1 MSKIVIIGAGAMGS
15 AFALPCLDNNHDI
28 NIVGTHLEN
37 EFIDN
42 LKKNNNL
49 HLGLNVQIPKEIK
62 LFKFDKFD
70 ELLKSNVD
78 LIVLGISSKGIEW
91 VSDQL
96 SRIYK
101 DSRTPKL
108 LMLTKGLSI
117 HNNHYELLVDKLER
131 LLTERK
137 ITNVNISAVGGPC
150 LAAGLAN
157 RVHSSVVIANK
168 DIHVAKQIADM
179 LNTNY
184 YHTSHSDDL
193 NGVEVSA
200 AIKNIFSMAVGAAKG
215 LCSQNISNEVREK
228 NYLNTASALV
238 KQSIYEMEIFV
249 QHLKGKKETV
259 KGLAG
264 LGDLYVSSGGGR
276 NAKMGSYIGE
286 GLTFS
291 EAKKTKMEKVT
302 VEGADLAL
310 EIGSKVNE
318 DFSRRDLPLMLGMIN
333 AIINDKKL
341 ETRTFDLS
349 TGDFVMFPSSLF
361 HRTTPFSS
369 SKKRVCFAFDLAPD
383 ELIS

>member
-1 MSKIVIIGAGAMGS
+1 MSKIVIIGAGAMGA
-15 AFALPCLDNNHDI
+15 AFALPCLDNNYDI

-37 EFIDN
+37 DFIDQ
-42 LKKNNNL
+42 LKENDNL
-49 HLGLNVQIPKEIK
+49 HPGLKTKIPHEIK
-62 LFKFDKFD
+62 IFKFEKFD
-70 ELLKSNVD
+70 ELLKPNLD

-91 VSDQL
+91 AADQL

-101 DSRTPKL
+101 NDKIPKI

-117 HNNHYELLVDKLER
+117 YKNKYELLVDKLER
-131 LLTERK
+131 LLKDRGIKK
-137 ITNVNISAVGGPC
+137 IDISAVGGPC
-150 LAAGLAN
+150 LATGLAN

-168 DIHVAKQIADM
+168 DIQTAKKIADM

-215 LCSQNISNEVREK
+215 LCSKNISNEVRDK
-228 NYLNTASALV
+228 NYLNTASALI

-249 QHLKGKKETV
+249 EHLEGKKETV

-276 NAKMGSYIGE
+276 NAKMGAYIGE

-302 VEGADLAL
+302 VEGADLAK
-310 EIGSKVNE
+310 EISEKVNE
-318 DFSRRDLPLMLGMIN
+318 DFNEKQLPLMLGMIN
-333 AIINDKKL
+333 AIVEDKKL
-341 ETRTFDLS
+341 ELNWE
-349 TGDFVMFPSSLF
+349 
-361 HRTTPFSS
+361 
-369 SKKRVCFAFDLAPD
+369 AFR
-383 ELIS
+383 

>member
-37 EFIDN
+37 DFIDEF
-42 LKKNNNL
+42 KKNENL
-49 HLGLNVQIPKEIK
+49 HPGLKTKIPKEINI
-62 LFKFDKFD
+62 FKFEKFD
-70 ELLKSNVD
+70 ELLQSNVD

-91 VSDQL
+91 VSDQICRL
-96 SRIYK
+96 YK
-101 DSRTPKL
+101 DKKAPKL

-117 HNNHYELLVDKLER
+117 HNNNYELLVDKLER
-131 LLTERK
+131 LLKSKGINE
-137 ITNVNISAVGGPC
+137 IDISAVGGPC

-168 DIHVAKQIADM
+168 DINTAKKIADM

-184 YHTSHSDDL
+184 YHTSYSDDL

-215 LCSQNISNEVREK
+215 LCSKNISPEVREK
-228 NYLNTASALV
+228 NYLNTASALI
-238 KQSIYEMEIFV
+238 KQSIHEMEIFV
-249 QHLKGKKETV
+249 EHLKGKKETV

-302 VEGADLAL
+302 VEGADLAK
-310 EIGSKVNE
+310 EIAKKVNE
-318 DFSRRDLPLMLGMIN
+318 DFDQKKLPLMLGMIN
-333 AIINDKKL
+333 AIVDDKKL
-341 ETRTFDLS
+341 ELNWE
-349 TGDFVMFPSSLF
+349 
-361 HRTTPFSS
+361 
-369 SKKRVCFAFDLAPD
+369 AFR
-383 ELIS
+383 

>member
-42 LKKNNNL
+42 FKKNDNI
-49 HLGLNVQIPKEIK
+49 HPGLNTKIPQEIK
-62 LFKFDKFD
+62 IFKFEKFD
-70 ELLKSNVD
+70 ELLKTNVD
-78 LIVLGISSKGIEW
+78 IIVLGISSKGIEW

-96 SRIYK
+96 IRLYK
-101 DSRTPKL
+101 NKEIPKL

-117 HNNHYELLVDKLER
+117 YNNQYELLVEKLER
-131 LLTERK
+131 LLSNK
-137 ITNVNISAVGGPC
+137 GISNADISAVGGPC

-157 RVHSSVVIANK
+157 RINSSVVIANK
-168 DIHVAKQIADM
+168 DIKTAKKIADM
-179 LNTNY
+179 LNTSY
-184 YHTSHSDDL
+184 YHTSYSNDL

-215 LCSQNISNEVREK
+215 LCSQNATEEVKEK
-228 NYLNTASALV
+228 NYLNTASALI
-238 KQSIYEMEIFV
+238 KQSVHEMEIFV
-249 QHLKGKKETV
+249 EHLKGNKETV

-302 VEGADLAL
+302 VEGADLAK
-310 EIGSKVNE
+310 EIAKKVNE
-318 DFSRRDLPLMLGMIN
+318 DFDKKKLPLMLGMIN
-333 AIINDKKL
+333 AIVDDKKL
-341 ETRTFDLS
+341 ELDWE
-349 TGDFVMFPSSLF
+349 LF
-361 HRTTPFSS
+361 R
-369 SKKRVCFAFDLAPD
+369 
-383 ELIS
+383 

>member
-1 MSKIVIIGAGAMGS
+1 MAKIVIIGAGAMGS
-15 AFALPCLDNNHDI
+15 AFAFPCLDNNHDI

-37 EFIDN
+37 DFIEK
-42 LKKNNNL
+42 LKNNNNL
-49 HLGLNVQIPKEIK
+49 HPGLNTQIPQEIK
-62 LFKFDKFD
+62 IFKFEKFE

-91 VSDQL
+91 VSGEL
-96 SRIYK
+96 SKLYK
-101 DSRTPKL
+101 DTTIPKL

-117 HNNHYELLVDKLER
+117 YKNKFELLVNKLER
-131 LLTERK
+131 LFVDK
-137 ITNVNISAVGGPC
+137 GIKKADISAVGGPC

-168 DIHVAKQIADM
+168 DIRTAKKIADM

-215 LCSQNISNEVREK
+215 LCSQNVTNEVREK
-228 NYLNTASALV
+228 NYLNTASALI
-238 KQSIYEMEIFV
+238 KQSIHEMEIFV
-249 QHLKGKKETV
+249 EHLRGKKETV

-302 VEGADLAL
+302 VEGADLAK
-310 EIGSKVNE
+310 EIAKKVNE
-318 DFSRRDLPLMLGMIN
+318 DFNEKKLPLMLGMIN
-333 AIINDKKL
+333 AIVEDKKL
-341 ETRTFDLS
+341 DINWE
-349 TGDFVMFPSSLF
+349 LF
-361 HRTTPFSS
+361 R
-369 SKKRVCFAFDLAPD
+369 
-383 ELIS
+383 

>member
-28 NIVGTHLEN
+28 SIVGTHLEN
-37 EFIDN
+37 EFIDV
-42 LKKNNNL
+42 LKEKKNF
-49 HLGLNVQIPKEIK
+49 HPGLNTELPQEIK
-62 LFKFDKFD
+62 IFKFNKFD
-70 ELLKSNVD
+70 DLLKSNVD

-96 SRIYK
+96 SRLYK
-101 DSRTPKL
+101 DSKIPKI

-117 HNNHYELLVDKLER
+117 HNSKYELLVDKLER
-131 LLTERK
+131 LLIGK
-137 ITNVNISAVGGPC
+137 GVSNVDISAVGGPC

-168 DIHVAKQIADM
+168 DLQTAKKIADI

-184 YHTSHSDDL
+184 YHTSYSDDL

-215 LCSQNISNEVREK
+215 LCSNNVSDEVREK
-228 NYLNTASALV
+228 NYLNTASALI
-238 KQSIYEMEIFV
+238 KQSIHEMEIFV
-249 QHLKGKKETV
+249 EHLKGKKETV

-291 EAKKTKMEKVT
+291 EAKKTKMQKIT
-302 VEGADLAL
+302 VEGADLAK
-310 EIGSKVNE
+310 EIGKKVNE
-318 DFSRRDLPLMLGMIN
+318 DFNKKKLPLMLGMIN
-333 AIINDKKL
+333 SIIDDKKL
-341 ETRTFDLS
+341 ELDWESFR
-349 TGDFVMFPSSLF
+349 
-361 HRTTPFSS
+361 
-369 SKKRVCFAFDLAPD
+369 
-383 ELIS
+383 

>member
-28 NIVGTHLEN
+28 NIIGTHLEDN
-37 EFIDN
+37 FIDQ

-49 HLGLNVQIPKEIK
+49 HPGLNTHIPQEIK
-62 LFKFDKFD
+62 LFKFEKFE
-70 ELLKSNVD
+70 ELLKSKVD

-91 VSDQL
+91 VADQL
-96 SRIYK
+96 SKLYTDGKI
-101 DSRTPKL
+101 PKL

-117 HNNHYELLVDKLER
+117 HNNQYELLVDKLER
-131 LLTERK
+131 LLADRK
-137 ITNVNISAVGGPC
+137 IKNADISAVGGPC

-168 DIHVAKQIADM
+168 NLSTAKQIADM
-179 LNTNY
+179 LNTDY
-184 YHTSHSDDL
+184 YHTSYSDDL

-215 LCSQNISNEVREK
+215 LCSKNISNEVREK
-228 NYLNTASALV
+228 NYLNTASALI
-238 KQSIYEMEIFV
+238 KQSIHEMEIFV
-249 QHLKGKKETV
+249 EHLNGQKDTV

-291 EAKKTKMEKVT
+291 QAKKTKMEKVT
-302 VEGADLAL
+302 VEGADLAK
-310 EIGSKVNE
+310 EIAKKVNG
-318 DFSRRDLPLMLGMIN
+318 DF
-333 AIINDKKL
+333 DKKK
-341 ETRTFDLS
+341 F
-349 TGDFVMFPSSLF
+349 
-361 HRTTPFSS
+361 
-369 SKKRVCFAFDLAPD
+369 
-383 ELIS
+383 

>member
-37 EFIDN
+37 EFI
-42 LKKNNNL
+42 NNL
-49 HLGLNVQIPKEIK
+49 VVNKNIHPGLNTKIPEGIK
-62 LFKFDKFD
+62 IFKFEEF
-70 ELLKSNVD
+70 ENILKSNVD

-91 VSDQL
+91 ASDQL
-96 SRIYK
+96 SKVYK
-101 DSRTPKL
+101 NSKIPNL

-117 HNNHYELLVDKLER
+117 YENDYELLVDKLER
-131 LLTERK
+131 LLLARGLSE
-137 ITNVNISAVGGPC
+137 VNISAVGGPC

-157 RVHSSVVIANK
+157 RIHSSVIIANK
-168 DIHVAKQIADM
+168 DIDTAKKIADM
-179 LNTNY
+179 LNTSY

-215 LCSQNISNEVREK
+215 LCSKNVTNEVREK
-228 NYLNTASALV
+228 NYLNTASALI
-238 KQSIYEMEIFV
+238 KQSIHEMEIFV
-249 QHLKGKKETV
+249 EHLEGKKETV

-291 EAKKTKMEKVT
+291 KAKKDKMEKIT
-302 VEGADLAL
+302 VEGADLAV
-310 EIGSKVNE
+310 EIAQKVKQ
-318 DFSRRDLPLMLGMIN
+318 DFSEKKLPLMIGMIN
-333 AIINDKKL
+333 AIVEDKKL
-341 ETRTFDLS
+341 ELDWDSCR
-349 TGDFVMFPSSLF
+349 
-361 HRTTPFSS
+361 
-369 SKKRVCFAFDLAPD
+369 
-383 ELIS
+383 